1 MKIYVT
7 YDSEDHNMV
16 RSVRTLSY
24 FEKKGK
30 TEEEID
36 AAVIDR
42 NKEYGWTVFRTFE
55 VNDELE
61 NVFRFMLGENEYK
74 RCTDITDVYDKL
86 NDIKNDIDSI
96 RDDVFHMNEY
106 LESVIDD
113 IKELVP
119 EEDR

>member
-16 RSVRTLSY
+16 RSVQTLSY
-24 FEKKGK
+24 YEKKGK

-42 NKEYGWTVFRTFE
+42 NKEYGWTVFRSFE

-96 RDDVFHMNEY
+96 QDDVFHMNEY